1 MNIVCWTSLKVFL
14 NVPRTEEKLE
24 KEHKMLILE
33 NRAVFWDGFGPDGQT
48 NVNWVSNPQVDPGR
62 AALGCVGGGAA
73 RISPSRRKKYQNI
86 CTNFYFVITFSLNY
100 LNLA

>member
-14 NVPRTEEKLE
+14 NVSRTEEKLE

-62 AALGCVGGGAA
+62 AALGCVGGRPEFLQVGGKNIKIYVQ
-73 RISPSRRKKYQNI
+73 ISIS
-86 CTNFYFVITFSLNY
+86 
-100 LNLA
+100 